1 MKIKV
6 SVPATSAN
14 VGSGFDALGLAV
26 TLYNTVTFEESDK
39 LDISAADG
47 TRIPRNESN
56 LVYRSAK
63 GLFDKV
69 GKKIPPLKIVQ
80 TNPIPMARGLGS
92 SSACI
97 IAGLLGANR
106 MLGDVLNTQELLT
119 LATAIEGHPD
129 NVAPALLGGL
139 TSSVFEDGKVY
150 SVKRNVD
157 ESLCFAA
164 IVPDYKLLTEAAR
177 AALPKEVSHKDA
189 VYNLS
194 RAALATAAFCEG
206 NYALL
211 GVATKDVLHQKYRL
225 PLIEGGDEV
234 FELAQDLGAQ
244 AVYISGAGPTIM
256 AVVHKDDTEFFA
268 RAETALAADGP
279 LHHFTVHR
287 LLADNVGAVVS

>member
-97 IAGLLGANR
+97 GPAGREPDAGRCAQHPGA
-106 MLGDVLNTQELLT
+106 
-119 LATAIEGHPD
+119 AHPCHGH
-129 NVAPALLGGL
+129 
-139 TSSVFEDGKVY
+139 
-150 SVKRNVD
+150 
-157 ESLCFAA
+157 
-164 IVPDYKLLTEAAR
+164 
-177 AALPKEVSHKDA
+177 
-189 VYNLS
+189 
-194 RAALATAAFCEG
+194 
-206 NYALL
+206 
-211 GVATKDVLHQKYRL
+211 
-225 PLIEGGDEV
+225 
-234 FELAQDLGAQ
+234 
-244 AVYISGAGPTIM
+244 
-256 AVVHKDDTEFFA
+256 
-268 RAETALAADGP
+268 
-279 LHHFTVHR
+279 
-287 LLADNVGAVVS
+287 